1 MGNLTYLNIL
11 VSVDGSIQSEWAI
24 RKGIEIAKRNMANL
38 YIVNVIEQRAF
49 LNEGITAQ
57 EKAEKEAK
65 QILEKYKELALE
77 SNVKHVEVFLE
88 YGTAKHDIAKKIAP
102 KVNADVIV
110 CGKTGETNPIEH
122 LFLGSVSE
130 GILKHAKCDVLI
142 VKSEKHF

>member
-11 VSVDGSIQSEWAI
+11 VAVDGSIQSEWAI
-24 RKGIEIAKRNMANL
+24 RKGIEIAKRNLAKL

-49 LNEGITAQ
+49 LNEGVTAQ
-57 EKAEKEAK
+57 EEAEQAARNVLESHKA
-65 QILEKYKELALE
+65 LALE
-77 SNVKHVEVFLE
+77 AGVSDVEIILE

-102 KVNADVIV
+102 RINADVIV
-110 CGKTGETNPIEH
+110 CGKTGETNQIEQ